1 MRVPMRGTGAERP
14 VVAVKSGK
22 PDGAKGSR
30 HSACSVRQP
39 QKREERSGQAKAV
52 LYFQVGGV
60 GRVQAGKSETRSSWS
75 GL

>member
-22 PDGAKGSR
+22 PDGAKGVASF
-30 HSACSVRQP
+30 SLFSSSTAKAGGAIGTS
-39 QKREERSGQAKAV
+39 KAV

-60 GRVQAGKSETRSSWS
+60 GRVQTGKSETRSSWS